1 MVESKS
7 NNTEKCSPWTLWT
20 DTSEV
25 GIKERSRICG
35 DEHHCPIQLENKANC
50 TAVGT
55 CAISP
60 SMILLII
67 FIAYNFWVK
76 RSHRLKINKIDFRRQ
91 GSRQNTVV
99 KKIFGKPK
107 MKSKCHF
114 CFQTYVFFPFDSF
127 IGFSLLSSKFVANT
141 RRVATCQIFNLTSF
155 NQDVNINTKILIPL
169 KKHSGI
175 VANYFNLY

>member
-1 MVESKS
+1 MVESKN

-35 DEHHCPIQLENKANC
+35 DERHCPVQLENTANC

-67 FIAYNFWVK
+67 FIAYNF
-76 RSHRLKINKIDFRRQ
+76 
-91 GSRQNTVV
+91 
-99 KKIFGKPK
+99 
-107 MKSKCHF
+107 
-114 CFQTYVFFPFDSF
+114 
-127 IGFSLLSSKFVANT
+127 
-141 RRVATCQIFNLTSF
+141 
-155 NQDVNINTKILIPL
+155 
-169 KKHSGI
+169 
-175 VANYFNLY
+175 